1 MLEVDDQVGP
11 SISEGLLGSGAK
23 PGHGGEV
30 EFPVEGH
37 QPRAII
43 GVGACVQF
51 HVARVTVRVHPA
63 DHPPADLGGHPS
75 HWWMTGDVRGGCD
88 TRGMAVVDSTP
99 IVDLSNSPPLDDP
112 FDALIDELAE
122 DGRLAHV
129 ACFPAREARFAEPIA
144 SISPEVQRALG
155 DEPLYTHQAEAI
167 DLVRAGHSVVVAT
180 GTASGKSRCFQIP
193 IAEAANRKRSPGTA
207 LLLYP
212 TKALAQDQLRAL
224 HRIGFDNVVAGTY
237 DGDSTPEQKTWV
249 RSTANVVLSNP
260 EMLHAA
266 MLPGH
271 QRWAKFLGHLEHVVI
286 DELHVLRGI
295 FGTHVAHLLRRL
307 RRMCH
312 HYGSDPRFIFTSATI
327 GEPGRLASQL
337 CGMDV
342 TEVTN
347 DGSPRG
353 ERQLV
358 MVNPPVVDEAQGLR
372 TSANSEAASV
382 AARLIND
389 DHRTIVFCRSRRG
402 TELVTADISRR
413 LPGDDDSRVRAY
425 RAGYLTAERRTIEH
439 ELFEGSLSGV
449 VATSALELG
458 VDIGGLDACVLNGF
472 PGTIAS
478 MWQQIGRAGRG
489 LQPSAA
495 VLVAGDDQLDQ
506 WIMKHPTDLLERPPE
521 QAVINPENPFV
532 LGPHLACAAFEK
544 PLAPADDRYWGDA
557 LDDGVRDLVL
567 DDRLMLKPSGTGHQL
582 GVYAGR
588 DRPSRAIGLRS
599 SSSDEMQIVRAD
611 GSLVG
616 TVDTAR
622 ACTAVH
628 TGAIYLH
635 QGRPYRVTS
644 LDLDDRV
651 ATVEDSDGSEYTQA
665 RTTVDITIVSTDATV
680 PLGTSGAEVCLG
692 AVDVTSQVVGY
703 QRREVRSRRILAHE
717 TLDLPPATL
726 STRSF
731 WFTVPVPLIE
741 QAHIEA
747 SAVPGTLHAAE
758 HAAIGML
765 PLFTICD
772 RWDVGG
778 VSTPWHT
785 GAASPAVFIYDAH
798 PGGAGVAEL
807 GFDQH
812 LTLLSATLDSLRACA
827 CTDGCPSCV
836 QSPKCGNGNEPLDKH
851 GAITLLDALLS
862 SD

>member
-1 MLEVDDQVGP
+1 
-11 SISEGLLGSGAK
+11 
-23 PGHGGEV
+23 
-30 EFPVEGH
+30 
-37 QPRAII
+37 
-43 GVGACVQF
+43 
-51 HVARVTVRVHPA
+51 
-63 DHPPADLGGHPS
+63 
-75 HWWMTGDVRGGCD
+75 
-88 TRGMAVVDSTP
+88 MAVVDSSP
-99 IVDLSNSPPLDDP
+99 IVDLSDSGLDHQRL
-112 FDALIDELAE
+112 DALIDDLAE

-129 ACFPAREARFAEPIA
+129 ERFPARVARFAEPIA
-144 SISPEVQRALG
+144 SISPETRRALG
-155 DEPLYTHQAEAI
+155 DERLYTHQAEAI
-167 DLVRAGHSVVVAT
+167 DLLRAGHSIVVAT

-224 HRIGFDNVVAGTY
+224 HTIGFDNLVAGTY

-260 EMLHAA
+260 EMLHAS

-286 DELHVLRGI
+286 DELHVLRGT

-327 GEPGRLASQL
+327 GEPDVLASQL
-337 CGMDV
+337 CGMPV

-353 ERQLV
+353 ERTLV

-413 LPGDDDSRVRAY
+413 LPGDGSSVRAY

-472 PGTIAS
+472 PGTVAS

-489 LQPSAA
+489 LQPSAS

-506 WIMKHPTDLLERPPE
+506 WIMKHPADLLERPPE
-521 QAVINPENPFV
+521 RAVINPDNPFV

-544 PLAPADDRYWGDA
+544 PLAPTDDRYWGDA
-557 LDDGVRDLVL
+557 LDDGVRDLVR
-567 DDRLMLKPSGTGHQL
+567 DDRMVLKPSGQGHAL

-599 SSSDEMQIVRAD
+599 SSSDEVQIVRVD

-622 ACTAVH
+622 ACSAVH

-635 QGRPYRVTS
+635 QGRPYRVRS

-651 ATVEDSDGSEYTQA
+651 ATVEDSDGNEYTQA
-665 RTTVDITIVSTDATV
+665 RTTVDITISSTDASAR
-680 PLGTSGAEVCLG
+680 LGDSGAEVFLG

-717 TLDLPPATL
+717 TLDLPPETL
-726 STRSF
+726 STRAF
-731 WFTVPVPLIE
+731 WFTVPVAVIE
-741 QAHIEA
+741 RANVEA
-747 SAVPGTLHAAE
+747 SAVPGALHATE

-778 VSTPWHT
+778 VSTPWHS
-785 GAASPAVFIYDAH
+785 GAGGPAIFIHDAH

-807 GFDQH
+807 GFEQH
-812 LTLLSATLDSLRACA
+812 ILLLEATLESMRNCS

-836 QSPKCGNGNEPLDKH
+836 QSPKCGNGNEPLDKY
-851 GAITLLDALLS
+851 GAIAMLDVLLGDCAP
-862 SD
+862 

>member
-1 MLEVDDQVGP
+1 
-11 SISEGLLGSGAK
+11 
-23 PGHGGEV
+23 
-30 EFPVEGH
+30 
-37 QPRAII
+37 
-43 GVGACVQF
+43 
-51 HVARVTVRVHPA
+51 
-63 DHPPADLGGHPS
+63 
-75 HWWMTGDVRGGCD
+75 
-88 TRGMAVVDSTP
+88 MAVVDSSP
-99 IVDLSNSPPLDDP
+99 IVDLTADLTAPGLAASDAS
-112 FDALIDELAE
+112 FDRLIEDLAE

-129 ACFPAREARFAEPIA
+129 ARLPARAARFGEPIA
-144 SISPEVQRALG
+144 SISPEVRRALG
-155 DEPLYTHQAEAI
+155 DEALYTHQAEAI

-193 IAEAANRKRSPGTA
+193 IAEAANRKGSTGTA
-207 LLLYP
+207 LMLYP

-224 HRIGFDNVVAGTY
+224 HAIGFDNVVAGTY

-260 EMLHAA
+260 EMLHAS

-307 RRMCH
+307 RRICN
-312 HYGSDPRFIFTSATI
+312 HYGSDPKFIFTSATI
-327 GEPGRLASQL
+327 GEPGVLASQL
-337 CGMDV
+337 CGLPV

-353 ERQLV
+353 ERKLI
-358 MVNPPVVDEAQGLR
+358 MINPPIVDEAQGLR
-372 TSANSEAASV
+372 TSANSEAASI
-382 AARLIND
+382 AARLMHD

-402 TELVTADISRR
+402 TELVTADITRR
-413 LPGDDDSRVRAY
+413 LPKGSESQVRAY

-472 PGTIAS
+472 PGTVAS

-506 WIMKHPTDLLERPPE
+506 WIMKHPTDLLDRPPE
-521 QAVINPENPFV
+521 QAVINPDNPFV

-544 PLAPADDRYWGDA
+544 PLAPDDDKYWGDA
-557 LDDGVRDLVL
+557 LDDGVRNLVQ
-567 DDRLMLKPSGTGHQL
+567 DDRLLLKPSGNGHPL

-599 SSSDEMQIVRAD
+599 SSANEVQIVRAD

-616 TVDTAR
+616 TVDTSR
-622 ACTAVH
+622 ACSAVH

-635 QGRPYRVTS
+635 QGRPYRVAK

-651 ATVEDSDGSEYTQA
+651 ATVTDSDGSEYTQA
-665 RTTVDITIVSTDATV
+665 RTKVDISITDIDTTT
-680 PLGTSGAEVCLG
+680 PLGDSGVEVSLG

-717 TLDLPPATL
+717 TLDLPLETL

-731 WFTVPVPLIE
+731 WFTVPVPVLE
-741 QAHIEA
+741 EAAIEA

-778 VSTPWHT
+778 VSTPWHA
-785 GAASPAVFIYDAH
+785 GAEGPAIFIHEAH
-798 PGGAGVAEL
+798 PGGAGIAEL
-807 GFDQH
+807 GFEQH
-812 LTLLSATLDSLRACA
+812 VTLLAATLESLRNCA

-851 GAITLLDALLS
+851 GAIALLDVLGLTGPG
-862 SD
+862 